1 MATFNLQA
9 FNAQVV
15 TPNDSQDLV
24 LSGGVITGIDNGA
37 CLYIGTGGNITIT
50 TIGGQTVTLNNLA
63 DGVFVPIQVK
73 RVFATGTTASDIL
86 ALY

>member
-9 FNAQVV
+9 FNAQAV
-15 TPNDSQDLV
+15 TPNNNADLV
-24 LSGGVITGIDNGA
+24 LSGATITGIDNGA

-50 TIGGQTVTLNNLA
+50 TIGGQTVTLTNLA
-63 DGVFVPIQVK
+63 DGVFVPIQVR
-73 RVFATGTTASDIL
+73 RVFATGTTASNIL

>member
-15 TPNDSQDLV
+15 TPNDSQNLV
-24 LSGGVITGIDNGA
+24 LSGSSIVGIDNGA
-37 CLYIGTGGNITIT
+37 CLFIGTGGNVTIT
-50 TIGGQTVTLNNLA
+50 TIGGQTVTLTNLA
-63 DGVFVPIQVK
+63 DGVFIPIQVK
-73 RVFATGTTASDIL
+73 KVFATGTTASGIL

>member
-15 TPNDSQDLV
+15 TPNDSQNLV
-24 LSGGVITGIDNGA
+24 LSGSSIVGIDNGA
-37 CLYIGTGGNITIT
+37 CLFIGTGGNITIT
-50 TIGGQTVTLNNLA
+50 TIGGQTVTLTNLA
-63 DGVFVPIQVK
+63 DGVFIPIQVK
-73 RVFATGTTASDIL
+73 KVFATGTTASDIL

>member
-9 FNAQVV
+9 FNAQPV
-15 TPNDSQDLV
+15 TPNNSADLV
-24 LSGGVITGIDNGA
+24 LAGATITGIDNGA
-37 CLYIGTGGNITIT
+37 CLYIGTGGNLTIT
-50 TIGGQTVTLNNLA
+50 TIGGQTVTLTNLA
-63 DGVFVPIQVK
+63 DGVFIPIQVR

>member
-15 TPNDSQDLV
+15 TPNDSQNLV
-24 LSGGVITGIDNGA
+24 LSGSSIVGIDNGA
-37 CLYIGTGGNITIT
+37 CLFIGTGGNVTIT
-50 TIGGQTVTLNNLA
+50 TIGGQTVTLTNLA
-63 DGVFVPIQVK
+63 DGVFIPIQVK
-73 RVFATGTTASDIL
+73 KVFATGTTASDIL

>member
-15 TPNDSQDLV
+15 TPNNSQDLV
-24 LSGGVITGIDNGA
+24 LSGGVISGIDNGA

-73 RVFATGTTASDIL
+73 RVFATGTTASNIL

>member
-15 TPNDSQDLV
+15 TPNDSQNLV
-24 LSGGVITGIDNGA
+24 LSGSSIVGIDNGA
-37 CLYIGTGGNITIT
+37 CLFIGTGGNVTIT
-50 TIGGQTVTLNNLA
+50 TIGGQTVTLTNLA
-63 DGVFVPIQVK
+63 DGVFSPIQVK
-73 RVFATGTTASDIL
+73 KVFATGTTASDIL

>member
-15 TPNDSQDLV
+15 SPNDSQDLV